1 MTIKKAPEGA
11 NKNTHTNN
19 NTKERMLSILQN
31 SDGVM
36 SREELCG
43 ILRISD
49 RQVRRY
55 KGQLLDEGHPI
66 ASTAHEAGYVYGDKD
81 LCRQSSKEYFSRAS
95 KERRRGEVLKRA
107 ATPEERPSNQLTI
120 EEVMQL

>member
-11 NKNTHTNN
+11 NKNTHIN
-19 NTKERMLSILQN
+19 NTTKDRLLSILQN
-31 SDGVM
+31 SDRVM

-66 ASTAHEAGYVYGDKD
+66 ASTAHEAGYAYGDKA
-81 LCRQSSKEYFSRAS
+81 LCRQSSKEYFSRAN
-95 KERRRGEVLKRA
+95 KELRRGRVLKRA
-107 ATPEERPSNQLTI
+107 AAPEEKPSDQLTI
-120 EEVMQL
+120 GEVMQL